1 MTMPVC
7 RAAITGTSKDGDV
20 VYFEIEVSCSTA
32 SWQVPR
38 RYSEFDSLRS
48 QLEKDGIT
56 VTDFPR
62 KLLFNT
68 DGVIAE
74 RRIELSD
81 FINCCVL
88 PNVQST
94 ACRAFLELDQHQ
106 SGAKASS
113 QGPGVVLFPS
123 LAGSVLDCEDSPVE
137 GYEGSRIWMGL
148 TTLLGV
154 GGGQKGLDLEMS
166 AGTVV
171 QTQNPF
177 VQHMTLHPNKLGE
190 DNPGYVVRAKEGL
203 AGCEY
208 LSEVPLIKPETVIM
222 GVITDMLRKYDY
234 CEWDPS
240 EQFGSMIGASYD
252 WRLTPPLLEE
262 RDQFFSRMMEQTEAM
277 VAADPQR
284 RPAVVIGFSLGSRIA
299 KYFIHFCH
307 AKKGAE
313 WMSRSI
319 CAVCV
324 AVLRSLVV
332 C

>member
-1 MTMPVC
+1 MHTYKC
-7 RAAITGTSKDGDV
+7 RPTSVADSSSGMCADAAHDLLCR
-20 VYFEIEVSCSTA
+20 FESV
-32 SWQVPR
+32 
-38 RYSEFDSLRS
+38 FD
-48 QLEKDGIT
+48 
-56 VTDFPR
+56 
-62 KLLFNT
+62 
-68 DGVIAE
+68 
-74 RRIELSD
+74 
-81 FINCCVL
+81 L
-88 PNVQST
+88 P
-94 ACRAFLELDQHQ
+94 AA
-106 SGAKASS
+106 AKATSEGPAKAPS
-113 QGPGVVLFPS
+113 QGPGVLLFPS
-123 LAGSVLDCEDSPVE
+123 LAGSVLECKDSPVE
-137 GYEGSRIWMGL
+137 GYKGSRIWMGL
-148 TTLLGV
+148 STLLGV

-166 AGTVV
+166 KGSVV
-171 QTQNPF
+171 RTKNPF

-222 GVITDMLRKYDY
+222 GVITDMLRQYDY

-284 RPAVVIGFSLGSRIA
+284 RPAVVIGFSLGCRIA

-313 WMSRSI
+313 WMSR
-319 CAVCV
+319 
-324 AVLRSLVV
+324 
-332 C
+332 